1 MIASVK
7 REWRIE
13 NDKDIFK
20 GKTNMRIMKVFTCG
34 NVDDGKSTLLGRL
47 LLDSDSISVDI
58 LHQLTEQGGGVPNL
72 ALLTDGLRAERSMGI
87 TIDVAYK
94 FFTTKHTKYILVDT
108 PGHQEYTR
116 NMYAGASE
124 CEVAIVLID
133 ALKPIEAQ
141 TRKHL
146 EIMEILGIKHL
157 IVSVNKMDAVGY
169 NQAVFLERQSEVK
182 AVLNQEENQHI
193 HWIPI
198 SALAGEN
205 VVKSTKAM
213 PWYMGPTILECLESI
228 PPMIDTHSAL
238 PLLEIQGIY
247 EGAAYGKELQGTL
260 DVKNTLYRET
270 QSLEIEECYV
280 NGIPRD
286 VATAGDQV
294 TLIVS
299 DINILVRG
307 QQWGAEAPLRCTECT
322 VELCW
327 MGDAMEPGS
336 MDFILRRG
344 AAERMVRVYL
354 PRRIN
359 PNDIQLLTMSLSA
372 PIDVLTERIQAK
384 KERII
389 LIDKITNA
397 TVAAGI
403 IKQINQ

>member
-1 MIASVK
+1 
-7 REWRIE
+7 
-13 NDKDIFK
+13 
-20 GKTNMRIMKVFTCG
+20 MRILKVFTCG

-116 NMYAGASE
+116 NMYAGASA
-124 CEVAIVLID
+124 CEVALVLID

-146 EIMEILGIKHL
+146 EIMETLGITHL
-157 IVSVNKMDAVGY
+157 IVAVNKMDAVGFEH
-169 NQAVFLERQSEVK
+169 AVFLERQSEVK
-182 AVLNQEENQHI
+182 AVLNPLENQHL

-205 VVKSTKAM
+205 VVKSTQAM
-213 PWYMGPTILECLESI
+213 PWYMGPSILECLESI
-228 PPMIDTHSAL
+228 PALSDTHRAM

-247 EGAAYGKELQGTL
+247 KGSAYGKLLQGTIDL
-260 DVKNTLYRET
+260 KNTWHRGT
-270 QSLEIEECYV
+270 QTLEIKECYV
-280 NGIPRD
+280 NGIPKA
-286 VATAGDQV
+286 VAAPGDQV
-294 TLIVS
+294 TVQVS
-299 DINILVRG
+299 DINMLERG
-307 QQWGAEAPLRCTECT
+307 QQWGVEAPLQCTECT

-327 MGDAMEPGS
+327 MGAAMEPGT
-336 MDFILRRG
+336 MEFILRRG
-344 AAERMVRVYL
+344 TAERLARIDL
-354 PRRIN
+354 SKRIN
-359 PNDIQLLTMSLSA
+359 PNDIRHINMSLSA
-372 PIDVLTERIQAK
+372 PIDVLMERIAAK

-389 LIDKITNA
+389 LIDAQTNA

-403 IKQINQ
+403 IKTIA

>member
-1 MIASVK
+1 
-7 REWRIE
+7 
-13 NDKDIFK
+13 
-20 GKTNMRIMKVFTCG
+20 MRILKVFTCG

-133 ALKPIEAQ
+133 ALKSIEAQ

-146 EIMEILGIKHL
+146 EIMETLGIKHL
-157 IVSVNKMDAVGY
+157 IIAVNKMDAVGFE
-169 NQAVFLERQSEVK
+169 QAVFLERKSEVN
-182 AVLNQEENQHI
+182 AILNLEENQHL

-205 VVKSTKAM
+205 VVESTQEM
-213 PWYMGPTILECLESI
+213 TWYTGPTILECLESI
-228 PPMIDTHSAL
+228 PPRIDTHGTL

-247 EGAAYGKELQGTL
+247 EGAAYGKVLQGTL
-260 DVKNTLYRET
+260 DVKSTLYHGT
-270 QSLEIEECYV
+270 LSLEIEECYV
-280 NGIPRD
+280 NGIPRV
-286 VATAGDQV
+286 VAIAGDQV
-294 TLIVS
+294 TLLGP
-299 DINILVRG
+299 NMNLLERG
-307 QQWGAEAPLRCTECT
+307 QQWGIEAPLQCTECT

-327 MGDAMEPGS
+327 MGDTMERGT
-336 MDFILRRG
+336 MEFILRRG
-344 AAERMVRVYL
+344 AAERITQVDL
-354 PRRIN
+354 PTQIN
-359 PNDIQLLTMSLSA
+359 PNDIQQITLNLSA
-372 PIDVLTERIQAK
+372 PIDVLTDRIKAK

-389 LIDKITNA
+389 LIDKTTNA

>member
-1 MIASVK
+1 
-7 REWRIE
+7 
-13 NDKDIFK
+13 
-20 GKTNMRIMKVFTCG
+20 MRILKVFTCG

-116 NMYAGASE
+116 NMYAGASA
-124 CEVAIVLID
+124 CEVAVVLID
-133 ALKPIEAQ
+133 ALKPIEVQ

-146 EIMEILGIKHL
+146 EIMETLGITHL
-157 IVSVNKMDAVGY
+157 IIAVNKMDAVDFE
-169 NQAVFLERQSEVK
+169 QAAFLERQSEVK
-182 AVLNQEENQHI
+182 AVLNPLENQHL

-205 VVKSTKAM
+205 VVKSTQAM
-213 PWYMGPTILECLESI
+213 PWYTGPSILECLESI
-228 PPMIDTHSAL
+228 PTLSDTHSDN

-247 EGAAYGKELQGTL
+247 EGAAYGNVLQGTI
-260 DVKNTLYRET
+260 DIKNTWHRGT
-270 QSLEIEECYV
+270 QTLEIKECYV
-280 NGIPRD
+280 NGTPTAVAAPR
-286 VATAGDQV
+286 DQV
-294 TLIVS
+294 TVQVS
-299 DINILVRG
+299 DINMLERG
-307 QQWGAEAPLRCTECT
+307 QQWGAEAPLQFKECT

-327 MGDAMEPGS
+327 MGAAMEPGA
-336 MDFILRRG
+336 MEFILRRG
-344 AAERMVRVYL
+344 TAERLARIDL
-354 PRRIN
+354 PKRIN
-359 PNDIQLLTMSLSA
+359 PNDIRHINMSLSA
-372 PIDVLTERIQAK
+372 PIDVLMERIAAK

-389 LIDKITNA
+389 LIDALTNA

-403 IKQINQ
+403 IKSIA

>member
-1 MIASVK
+1 
-7 REWRIE
+7 
-13 NDKDIFK
+13 
-20 GKTNMRIMKVFTCG
+20 MRILKVFTCG

-116 NMYAGASE
+116 NMYAGASA
-124 CEVAIVLID
+124 CEVALVLID

-146 EIMEILGIKHL
+146 EIMETLGITHL
-157 IVSVNKMDAVGY
+157 IVAVNKMDAVGFE
-169 NQAVFLERQSEVK
+169 QAVFLERQSEVK
-182 AVLNQEENQHI
+182 AVLNPQENQHL

-205 VVKSTKAM
+205 VVKSTQAM
-213 PWYMGPTILECLESI
+213 TWYTGPSVIECLESI
-228 PPMIDTHSAL
+228 TPPTDMLNAM

-247 EGAAYGKELQGTL
+247 GGTAYGKLLQGTI
-260 DVKNTLYRET
+260 DIKKTWHRGT
-270 QSLEIEECYV
+270 QTLEIKECYV
-280 NGIPRD
+280 NGIPTA
-286 VATAGDQV
+286 VAAPGDQV
-294 TLIVS
+294 TLQVS
-299 DINILVRG
+299 DINVVERG
-307 QQWGAEAPLRCTECT
+307 QQWGVEAPLQCTECT

-327 MGDAMEPGS
+327 MGAAMEPGT
-336 MDFILRRG
+336 MEFILRRG
-344 AAERMVRVYL
+344 TAERLARIDL
-354 PRRIN
+354 PKRIN
-359 PNDIQLLTMSLSA
+359 PNDIQHINMSLSA
-372 PIDVLTERIQAK
+372 PIDVLIERIVAK

-389 LIDKITNA
+389 LIDAQTNA

-403 IKQINQ
+403 IKSIA

>member
-1 MIASVK
+1 
-7 REWRIE
+7 
-13 NDKDIFK
+13 
-20 GKTNMRIMKVFTCG
+20 MRILKVFTCG

-124 CEVAIVLID
+124 CEVAVVLID

-146 EIMEILGIKHL
+146 EIMETLGIKHL
-157 IVSVNKMDAVGY
+157 IVAVNKMDAVGFE
-169 NQAVFLERQSEVK
+169 QAVFLERQSEVN
-182 AVLNQEENQHI
+182 AVLNPLENQHL

-205 VVKSTKAM
+205 VVVSSQAM
-213 PWYMGPTILECLESI
+213 PWYTGPTILECLESI
-228 PPMIDTHSAL
+228 PPLIDTHCAL

-247 EGAAYGKELQGTL
+247 EGTAYGKVLQGTM
-260 DVKNTLYRET
+260 DVKNTWHRGT
-270 QSLEIEECYV
+270 QSLEIKECYV
-280 NGIPRD
+280 NGIPKA
-286 VATAGDQV
+286 VATPGDQV
-294 TLIVS
+294 TLLGS
-299 DINILVRG
+299 DIPMLERG
-307 QQWGAEAPLRCTECT
+307 QQWGVEAPLQGTECT

-327 MGDAMEPGS
+327 MGVAMEPGT
-336 MDFILRRG
+336 MALILRRG
-344 AAERMVRVYL
+344 TAERMARVDF
-354 PRRIN
+354 PKRIN
-359 PNDIQLLTMSLSA
+359 PNDIQHLHMNLSA
-372 PIDVLTERIQAK
+372 PIDVLMERITAK

-389 LIDKITNA
+389 LIDTQTNA

-403 IKQINQ
+403 IKSIA

>member
-1 MIASVK
+1 
-7 REWRIE
+7 
-13 NDKDIFK
+13 
-20 GKTNMRIMKVFTCG
+20 
-34 NVDDGKSTLLGRL
+34 L

-133 ALKPIEAQ
+133 ALKSIEAQ

-146 EIMEILGIKHL
+146 EIMETLGITHL
-157 IVSVNKMDAVGY
+157 IVAVNKMDAVGFD
-169 NQAVFLERQSEVK
+169 QAVFLERQTEVN
-182 AVLNQEENQHI
+182 AVLNLAENHHV

-205 VVKSTKAM
+205 VVESTQAM
-213 PWYMGPTILECLESI
+213 PWYTGPTILECLESI
-228 PPMIDTHSAL
+228 PPLIDTHSAL

-247 EGAAYGKELQGTL
+247 EGAAYGKVLQGTI
-260 DVKNTLYRET
+260 DIKNTWHRGT
-270 QSLEIEECYV
+270 QTLGFKECYV
-280 NGIPRD
+280 NGIPRA
-286 VATAGDQV
+286 VAAPGDQV
-294 TLIVS
+294 TVQVS
-299 DINILVRG
+299 DINMLERG
-307 QQWGAEAPLRCTECT
+307 QQWGVESPLQGTECT

-327 MGDAMEPGS
+327 MGAAMEPGA
-336 MDFILRRG
+336 MEFILRRG
-344 AAERMVRVYL
+344 AAERIARIAL
-354 PRRIN
+354 TNRIN
-359 PNDIQLLTMSLSA
+359 PNDIEHINMSLSA
-372 PIDVLTERIQAK
+372 PIDVLMERIAAK

-389 LIDKITNA
+389 LIDAQTNA

-403 IKQINQ
+403 IKTIA

>member
-1 MIASVK
+1 
-7 REWRIE
+7 
-13 NDKDIFK
+13 
-20 GKTNMRIMKVFTCG
+20 MRILKVFTCG

-116 NMYAGASE
+116 NMYTGASE
-124 CEVAIVLID
+124 CEVAVVLID

-146 EIMEILGIKHL
+146 EIMEMLGVKHL
-157 IVSVNKMDAVGY
+157 IVAVNKMDAVGFE
-169 NQAVFLERQSEVK
+169 QAVFLERQSEVN
-182 AVLNQEENQHI
+182 AVLNSLENQHL

-205 VVKSTKAM
+205 VVKRTQAM
-213 PWYMGPTILECLESI
+213 PWYTGPSILECLESI
-228 PPMIDTHSAL
+228 PALSDTHSAM

-247 EGAAYGKELQGTL
+247 KGSAYGKVLQGTMDL
-260 DVKNTLYRET
+260 KNIWHRGI
-270 QSLEIEECYV
+270 QSLEMKACYV
-280 NGIPRD
+280 NGIPGA
-286 VATAGDQV
+286 VAMPGDQV
-294 TLIVS
+294 TMQVS
-299 DINILVRG
+299 DINGVERG
-307 QQWGAEAPLRCTECT
+307 QQWGVEAPLQGTECI

-327 MGDAMEPGS
+327 MGAAMELGT
-336 MDFILRRG
+336 MEFILRRG
-344 AAERMVRVYL
+344 TAERMARVDF
-354 PRRIN
+354 PKHIN
-359 PNDIQLLTMSLSA
+359 PNDIQHIHMTISA
-372 PIDVLTERIQAK
+372 PIDVLMERIAAK

-389 LIDKITNA
+389 LIDAQTNA

-403 IKQINQ
+403 IKSIA

>member
-1 MIASVK
+1 
-7 REWRIE
+7 
-13 NDKDIFK
+13 
-20 GKTNMRIMKVFTCG
+20 MRILKVFTCG

-133 ALKPIEAQ
+133 ALKSIEAQ

-146 EIMEILGIKHL
+146 EIMETLGIKHL
-157 IVSVNKMDAVGY
+157 IIAVNKMDAVGFE
-169 NQAVFLERQSEVK
+169 QAVFLERKSEVN
-182 AVLNQEENQHI
+182 AILNLEENQHL

-205 VVKSTKAM
+205 VVESTQEM
-213 PWYMGPTILECLESI
+213 TWYTGPTILECLESI
-228 PPMIDTHSAL
+228 PPRIDTHGTL

-247 EGAAYGKELQGTL
+247 EGAAYGKVLQGTL
-260 DVKNTLYRET
+260 DVKSTLYHGT
-270 QSLEIEECYV
+270 LSLEIEECYV
-280 NGIPRD
+280 NGIPRV
-286 VATAGDQV
+286 VAIAGDQV
-294 TLIVS
+294 TLLGP
-299 DINILVRG
+299 NMNLLERG
-307 QQWGAEAPLRCTECT
+307 QQWGIEAPLQCTECT

-327 MGDAMEPGS
+327 MGDGMEPGA
-336 MDFILRRG
+336 MEFILRRG
-344 AAERMVRVYL
+344 TAERIARVDL
-354 PRRIN
+354 PTQIN
-359 PNDIQLLTMSLSA
+359 PNDIQHLTLNLSA

-389 LIDKITNA
+389 LIDKTTNA

>member
-1 MIASVK
+1 
-7 REWRIE
+7 
-13 NDKDIFK
+13 
-20 GKTNMRIMKVFTCG
+20 MRILKVFTCG

-133 ALKPIEAQ
+133 ALKSIEAQ

-146 EIMEILGIKHL
+146 EIMETLGIKHL
-157 IVSVNKMDAVGY
+157 IVAVNKMDSVGFEH
-169 NQAVFLERQSEVK
+169 AVFLERQTEVN
-182 AVLNQEENQHI
+182 AVLNLAENQHV

-205 VVKSTKAM
+205 VVECTQAM
-213 PWYMGPTILECLESI
+213 PWYAGPTILECLESI
-228 PPMIDTHSAL
+228 PPLIDTHSAL

-247 EGAAYGKELQGTL
+247 EGIAYGKVLQGTL
-260 DVKNTLYRET
+260 DVKNTLYRGT
-270 QSLEIEECYV
+270 QSLEIKEYYV
-280 NGIPRD
+280 NGIPMA
-286 VATAGDQV
+286 VAAQGDQV
-294 TLIVS
+294 TLLGTN
-299 DINILVRG
+299 INMLKRG
-307 QQWGAEAPLRCTECT
+307 QQWGKEAPLQCTECT

-327 MGDAMEPGS
+327 MGDAMQPGT
-336 MDFILRRG
+336 MEFILRRG
-344 AAERMVRVYL
+344 AAERIARVDL
-354 PRRIN
+354 PIRIN
-359 PNDIQLLTMSLSA
+359 PNDIQHLNLNLSA
-372 PIDVLTERIQAK
+372 PIDVLTDRIKSK

-389 LIDKITNA
+389 LIDKTTNA

>member
-1 MIASVK
+1 MTASVK
-7 REWRIE
+7 LEWKIE
-13 NDKDIFK
+13 NVKDIFK
-20 GKTNMRIMKVFTCG
+20 GRTNMRILKVFTCG

-146 EIMEILGIKHL
+146 EIMETLGIKHL
-157 IVSVNKMDAVGY
+157 IIAVNKMDAVGFEHD
-169 NQAVFLERQSEVK
+169 VFLERQNEVN
-182 AVLNQEENQHI
+182 AVLNLAENQHI
-193 HWIPI
+193 YWIPI
-198 SALAGEN
+198 SALVGEN
-205 VVKSTKAM
+205 VVESTQAM
-213 PWYMGPTILECLESI
+213 PWYTGPTILECLESI
-228 PPMIDTHSAL
+228 PPLIDTHSAL

-247 EGAAYGKELQGTL
+247 EGTAYGKVLQGTL
-260 DVKNTLYRET
+260 DVKSTLYHGT
-270 QSLEIEECYV
+270 QSLEIKECYV
-280 NGIPRD
+280 NGIPRA

-294 TLIVS
+294 ALLGTNMNL
-299 DINILVRG
+299 LERG
-307 QQWGAEAPLRCTECT
+307 QQWGIEAPLQGTECT

-327 MGDAMEPGS
+327 MGDTMEPGA
-336 MDFILRRG
+336 MEFILRRG
-344 AAERMVRVYL
+344 AAERIAQVDL
-354 PRRIN
+354 PTQIN
-359 PNDIQLLTMSLSA
+359 PNDIQHLTLNLSA

-389 LIDKITNA
+389 LIDKTTNA

>member
-1 MIASVK
+1 
-7 REWRIE
+7 
-13 NDKDIFK
+13 
-20 GKTNMRIMKVFTCG
+20 
-34 NVDDGKSTLLGRL
+34 LLGRL

-124 CEVAIVLID
+124 CEVAVVLID

-146 EIMEILGIKHL
+146 EIMEMLGVKHL
-157 IVSVNKMDAVGY
+157 IVAVNKMDAVGFE
-169 NQAVFLERQSEVK
+169 QAVFLERQSEVN
-182 AVLNQEENQHI
+182 AVLNPLENQHL

-205 VVKSTKAM
+205 VVKSTQAM
-213 PWYMGPTILECLESI
+213 PWYTGPSVIECLESI
-228 PPMIDTHSAL
+228 TPPTDMLNAM

-247 EGAAYGKELQGTL
+247 GGTAYGKLLQGTI
-260 DVKNTLYRET
+260 DIKKTWHRGT
-270 QSLEIEECYV
+270 QTLEIKECYV
-280 NGIPRD
+280 NGIPTA
-286 VATAGDQV
+286 VAAPGDQV
-294 TLIVS
+294 TLQVS
-299 DINILVRG
+299 DINVVERG
-307 QQWGAEAPLRCTECT
+307 QQWGVEAPLQCTEFM

-327 MGDAMEPGS
+327 MGEAMEPGT
-336 MDFILRRG
+336 MEFILRRG
-344 AAERMVRVYL
+344 TAERRARIAL
-354 PRRIN
+354 PNRIN
-359 PNDIQLLTMSLSA
+359 PNDIEHINMSLSA
-372 PIDVLTERIQAK
+372 PIDVLMERIAAK

-389 LIDKITNA
+389 LIDAQTNA
-397 TVAAGI
+397 TLAAGI
-403 IKQINQ
+403 IKTIVI

>member
-1 MIASVK
+1 MTALA
-7 REWRIE
+7 RLEWKIE
-13 NDKDIFK
+13 NVKDIFK
-20 GKTNMRIMKVFTCG
+20 GRTNMRILKVFTCG

-146 EIMEILGIKHL
+146 EIMEAIGIKHL
-157 IVSVNKMDAVGY
+157 IIAVNKMDAVRFD
-169 NQAVFLERQSEVK
+169 QTVFLERQTEVN
-182 AVLNQEENQHI
+182 AVLNPQENHRV

-198 SALAGEN
+198 SALTGEN
-205 VVKSTKAM
+205 VVESTPSM
-213 PWYMGPTILECLESI
+213 PWYAGPTILECLESI
-228 PPMIDTHSAL
+228 PPRLDTHGTL

-247 EGAAYGKELQGTL
+247 EGTAYGKVLQGTM
-260 DVKNTLYRET
+260 DVKNTLYRGT
-270 QSLEIEECYV
+270 QSLEIKECYV
-280 NGIPRD
+280 NGIPRA
-286 VATAGDQV
+286 VASPGDQV
-294 TLIVS
+294 ALLGTN
-299 DINILVRG
+299 INMLKRG
-307 QQWGAEAPLRCTECT
+307 QQWGKEAPLQCSECT

-327 MGDAMEPGS
+327 MGDAMEPGT
-336 MDFILRRG
+336 MEFILRRG
-344 AAERMVRVYL
+344 AAERIARVDL
-354 PRRIN
+354 PIRIN
-359 PNDIQLLTMSLSA
+359 PNDIQHLTLNLSA
-372 PIDVLTERIQAK
+372 PIDLLTDRIQTK

-389 LIDKITNA
+389 LIDKTTNA

>member
-1 MIASVK
+1 
-7 REWRIE
+7 
-13 NDKDIFK
+13 
-20 GKTNMRIMKVFTCG
+20 MRILKVFTCG

-116 NMYAGASE
+116 NMYAGASA
-124 CEVAIVLID
+124 CEVALVLID

-146 EIMEILGIKHL
+146 EIMETLGITHL
-157 IVSVNKMDAVGY
+157 IVAVNKMDAVGFE
-169 NQAVFLERQSEVK
+169 QAVFLERQSEVK
-182 AVLNQEENQHI
+182 AVLNPQENQHL

-205 VVKSTKAM
+205 VVKSTQAM
-213 PWYMGPTILECLESI
+213 TWYTGPSVIECLESI
-228 PPMIDTHSAL
+228 TPPTDMLNAM

-247 EGAAYGKELQGTL
+247 GGTAYGKLLQGTI
-260 DVKNTLYRET
+260 DIKNTWHRGT
-270 QSLEIEECYV
+270 QTLEIKECYV
-280 NGIPRD
+280 NGIP
-286 VATAGDQV
+286 TAVTAPGDQV
-294 TLIVS
+294 TVQVS
-299 DINILVRG
+299 DINMLERG
-307 QQWGAEAPLRCTECT
+307 QQWGVEAPLQCTECT

-327 MGDAMEPGS
+327 MGEAMEPGT
-336 MDFILRRG
+336 MEFILRRG
-344 AAERMVRVYL
+344 TAERRARIAL
-354 PRRIN
+354 PNRIN
-359 PNDIQLLTMSLSA
+359 PNDIQHINMSLSA
-372 PIDVLTERIQAK
+372 PIDVLMERIAAK

-389 LIDKITNA
+389 LIDALTNA

-403 IKQINQ
+403 IKTIA

>member
-1 MIASVK
+1 
-7 REWRIE
+7 
-13 NDKDIFK
+13 
-20 GKTNMRIMKVFTCG
+20 MRILKVFTCG

-116 NMYAGASE
+116 NMYSGASE
-124 CEVAIVLID
+124 CEVAVVLID

-146 EIMEILGIKHL
+146 EIMEALGIKHL
-157 IVSVNKMDAVGY
+157 IVAVNKMDAVGFD
-169 NQAVFLERQSEVK
+169 QGVFLERQSEVK
-182 AVLNQEENQHI
+182 AVLNLEENHHV

-198 SALAGEN
+198 SALSGVN
-205 VVKSTKAM
+205 VVESTQAI
-213 PWYMGPTILECLESI
+213 PWYTGPTILECLESI
-228 PPMIDTHSAL
+228 PPLIDTHSAL

-247 EGAAYGKELQGTL
+247 EGAAYGKVLQGTL
-260 DVKNTLYRET
+260 DLKNTWHRGT

-280 NGIPRD
+280 NGIPRA
-286 VATAGDQV
+286 VAAPGDQV
-294 TLIVS
+294 ALLGTN
-299 DINILVRG
+299 INMLARG
-307 QQWGAEAPLRCTECT
+307 QQWGVKAPLQCTECT

-327 MGDAMEPGS
+327 MGDAMEPGA
-336 MDFILRRG
+336 MEFILRRG
-344 AAERMVRVYL
+344 AAERTARVDL
-354 PRRIN
+354 PTRIN
-359 PNDIQLLTMSLSA
+359 PNDIQLLTLDLSA
-372 PIDVLTERIQAK
+372 PIDVLTDRIKSK

-389 LIDKITNA
+389 LIDKTTNA

>member
-1 MIASVK
+1 
-7 REWRIE
+7 
-13 NDKDIFK
+13 
-20 GKTNMRIMKVFTCG
+20 MRILKVFTCG

-58 LHQLTEQGGGVPNL
+58 LNQLTEQGGGVPNL

-116 NMYAGASE
+116 NMYAGASA
-124 CEVAIVLID
+124 CEVALVLID

-146 EIMEILGIKHL
+146 EIMETLGITHL
-157 IVSVNKMDAVGY
+157 IIAVNKMDAVDFE
-169 NQAVFLERQSEVK
+169 QAVFLERQSEVK
-182 AVLNQEENQHI
+182 AVLNPLENQHL

-205 VVKSTKAM
+205 VVKSTRAM
-213 PWYMGPTILECLESI
+213 PWYTGPSILECLESI
-228 PPMIDTHSAL
+228 PALSDTHRAM

-247 EGAAYGKELQGTL
+247 KGSAYGKLLQGTI
-260 DVKNTLYRET
+260 DIKNTWHRGT
-270 QSLEIEECYV
+270 QTLEIKECYV
-280 NGIPRD
+280 NGIPTA
-286 VATAGDQV
+286 VATTGDQV
-294 TLIVS
+294 TVRVS
-299 DINILVRG
+299 DINMLERG
-307 QQWGAEAPLRCTECT
+307 QQWGAEAPLQFKECT

-327 MGDAMEPGS
+327 MGEAMEPGT
-336 MDFILRRG
+336 MEFILRRG
-344 AAERMVRVYL
+344 TAERRARIDL
-354 PRRIN
+354 PKRIN
-359 PNDIQLLTMSLSA
+359 PNDIRHINMSLSA
-372 PIDVLTERIQAK
+372 PIDVLIERIAAK

-389 LIDKITNA
+389 LIDALTNA

-403 IKQINQ
+403 IKSIA

>member
-1 MIASVK
+1 
-7 REWRIE
+7 
-13 NDKDIFK
+13 
-20 GKTNMRIMKVFTCG
+20 MRILKVFTCG

-133 ALKPIEAQ
+133 ALKSIEAQ

-146 EIMEILGIKHL
+146 EIMETLGIKHL
-157 IVSVNKMDAVGY
+157 IVAVNKMDAVGFEH
-169 NQAVFLERQSEVK
+169 AVFLERQTEVN
-182 AVLNQEENQHI
+182 AVLNLAENQHV

-205 VVKSTKAM
+205 VVESTQAM
-213 PWYMGPTILECLESI
+213 PWYTGPTILECLESI

-247 EGAAYGKELQGTL
+247 EGAAYGKVLQGTL
-260 DVKNTLYRET
+260 DVKSALYRET

-280 NGIPRD
+280 NGIPST
-286 VATAGDQV
+286 VAAPGDQV
-294 TLIVS
+294 TLLGS
-299 DINILVRG
+299 DIQILARG
-307 QQWGAEAPLRCTECT
+307 QQWGIESPLQGTECT

-327 MGDAMEPGS
+327 MGDAMEPGTIE
-336 MDFILRRG
+336 FILRRG
-344 AAERMVRVYL
+344 AAERIARVDL
-354 PRRIN
+354 PTRIN
-359 PNDIQLLTMSLSA
+359 PNDIQHLTLNLSA
-372 PIDVLTERIQAK
+372 PIDVLTDRIKSK

-389 LIDKITNA
+389 LIDKTTNA

>member
-1 MIASVK
+1 
-7 REWRIE
+7 
-13 NDKDIFK
+13 
-20 GKTNMRIMKVFTCG
+20 MRILKVFTCG

-116 NMYAGASE
+116 NMYAGASA
-124 CEVAIVLID
+124 CEVAVVLID

-146 EIMEILGIKHL
+146 EIMETLGITHL
-157 IVSVNKMDAVGY
+157 IVAVNKMDAVGFE
-169 NQAVFLERQSEVK
+169 QAVFLERQSEVK
-182 AVLNQEENQHI
+182 AVLNPQENQHL

-205 VVKSTKAM
+205 VVKSTQAM
-213 PWYMGPTILECLESI
+213 PWYTGPSILECLESI
-228 PPMIDTHSAL
+228 PALSDTHRAM

-247 EGAAYGKELQGTL
+247 KGSAYGKLLQGTI
-260 DVKNTLYRET
+260 DIKNTWHRGT
-270 QSLEIEECYV
+270 QTLEIKECYV
-280 NGIPRD
+280 NGIPTA
-286 VATAGDQV
+286 VAAPGDQV
-294 TLIVS
+294 TLQVS
-299 DINILVRG
+299 DINVVERG
-307 QQWGAEAPLRCTECT
+307 QQWGVEAPLQCTEFM

-327 MGDAMEPGS
+327 MGEAMEPGT
-336 MDFILRRG
+336 MEFILRRG
-344 AAERMVRVYL
+344 TAERRARIAL
-354 PRRIN
+354 PNRIN
-359 PNDIQLLTMSLSA
+359 PNDIQHINMSLSA
-372 PIDVLTERIQAK
+372 PIDVLMERIAAK

-389 LIDKITNA
+389 LIDALTNA

-403 IKQINQ
+403 IKSIA

>member
-1 MIASVK
+1 
-7 REWRIE
+7 
-13 NDKDIFK
+13 
-20 GKTNMRIMKVFTCG
+20 MRILKVFTCG

-133 ALKPIEAQ
+133 ALKSIEAQ

-146 EIMEILGIKHL
+146 EIMETLGIKHL
-157 IVSVNKMDAVGY
+157 IVAVNKMDSVGFEH
-169 NQAVFLERQSEVK
+169 AVFLERQTEVN
-182 AVLNQEENQHI
+182 AVLNLAENQHV

-205 VVKSTKAM
+205 VVESTQAM
-213 PWYMGPTILECLESI
+213 PWYTGPSILECLESI
-228 PPMIDTHSAL
+228 PALSDTHRAM

-247 EGAAYGKELQGTL
+247 KGSAYGKLLQGTI
-260 DVKNTLYRET
+260 DIKNTWQRGT
-270 QSLEIEECYV
+270 QTLEIKECYV
-280 NGIPRD
+280 NGIPTA
-286 VATAGDQV
+286 VATTGDQV
-294 TLIVS
+294 TLQVS
-299 DINILVRG
+299 EINVMERG
-307 QQWGAEAPLRCTECT
+307 QQWGVEEPLQCTECT

-327 MGDAMEPGS
+327 MGAAMEPGT
-336 MDFILRRG
+336 MEFILRRG
-344 AAERMVRVYL
+344 TAERRARITL
-354 PRRIN
+354 PKRIN
-359 PNDIQLLTMSLSA
+359 PNDIQHINMSLSA
-372 PIDVLTERIQAK
+372 PIDVLMERIAAK
-384 KERII
+384 KERVI
-389 LIDKITNA
+389 LIDAQTNA
-397 TVAAGI
+397 TIAAGI
-403 IKQINQ
+403 IKTIVI

>member
-1 MIASVK
+1 
-7 REWRIE
+7 
-13 NDKDIFK
+13 
-20 GKTNMRIMKVFTCG
+20 MRILKVFTCG

-116 NMYAGASE
+116 NMYTGASQ
-124 CEVAIVLID
+124 CEVAVILID

-146 EIMEILGIKHL
+146 EIMEALGIKHL
-157 IVSVNKMDAVGY
+157 IVAVNKMDAVGFE
-169 NQAVFLERQSEVK
+169 QTVFLERQSEVN
-182 AVLNQEENQHI
+182 AVLNPQENQRV

-198 SALAGEN
+198 SALTGEN
-205 VVKSTKAM
+205 VVESTQAM
-213 PWYMGPTILECLESI
+213 PWYTGPTILECLESI
-228 PPMIDTHSAL
+228 PPIIDTHSAL
-238 PLLEIQGIY
+238 PLIEIQGMY
-247 EGAAYGKELQGTL
+247 KGAAYVKVLQGTL
-260 DVKNTLYRET
+260 DVKSTLYRGT
-270 QSLEIEECYV
+270 QTLEIKECYV
-280 NGIPRD
+280 NGISQA

-294 TLIVS
+294 TLLGS
-299 DINILVRG
+299 DINMLARG
-307 QQWGAEAPLRCTECT
+307 QQWGIEAPLQCTACT

-327 MGDAMEPGS
+327 MGDAMEPGT
-336 MDFILRRG
+336 MEFILRRG
-344 AAERMVRVYL
+344 AAECIAQVDL
-354 PRRIN
+354 PTRIN
-359 PNDIQLLTMSLSA
+359 PNDIQLLTMNLSA
-372 PIDVLTERIQAK
+372 PIDVLTDRIQAK

-389 LIDKITNA
+389 LIDKTTNA

>member
-1 MIASVK
+1 
-7 REWRIE
+7 
-13 NDKDIFK
+13 
-20 GKTNMRIMKVFTCG
+20 MRILKVFTCG

-116 NMYAGASE
+116 NMYAGASA
-124 CEVAIVLID
+124 CEVALVLID

-146 EIMEILGIKHL
+146 EIMETLGITHL
-157 IVSVNKMDAVGY
+157 IVAVNKMDAVGFE
-169 NQAVFLERQSEVK
+169 QAVFLERQTEVN
-182 AVLNQEENQHI
+182 AVINLAENQHL

-205 VVKSTKAM
+205 VVKSTQAM
-213 PWYMGPTILECLESI
+213 PWYTGPSILECLESI
-228 PPMIDTHSAL
+228 PALSDTHRAM

-247 EGAAYGKELQGTL
+247 KGSAYGKLLQGTI
-260 DVKNTLYRET
+260 DIKNTWHRGT
-270 QSLEIEECYV
+270 QTLEIKECYV
-280 NGIPRD
+280 NGIPTA
-286 VATAGDQV
+286 VAAPGDQV
-294 TLIVS
+294 TLQVS
-299 DINILVRG
+299 DINVVERG
-307 QQWGAEAPLRCTECT
+307 QQWGVEAPLQCIEFM

-327 MGDAMEPGS
+327 MGEAMEPGT
-336 MDFILRRG
+336 MEFILRRG
-344 AAERMVRVYL
+344 TAERRARIHL
-354 PRRIN
+354 PKRIN
-359 PNDIQLLTMSLSA
+359 PNDIQHINMSLSA
-372 PIDVLTERIQAK
+372 PIDVLMERIAAK

-389 LIDKITNA
+389 LIDALTNA

-403 IKQINQ
+403 IKTIA

>member
-1 MIASVK
+1 
-7 REWRIE
+7 
-13 NDKDIFK
+13 
-20 GKTNMRIMKVFTCG
+20 MRILKVFTCG

-116 NMYAGASE
+116 NMYAGASA
-124 CEVAIVLID
+124 CEVAVVLID

-146 EIMEILGIKHL
+146 EIMETLGITHL
-157 IVSVNKMDAVGY
+157 IIAVNKMDAVDFE
-169 NQAVFLERQSEVK
+169 QAVFLERQSEVK
-182 AVLNQEENQHI
+182 AVLNPLENQHL

-205 VVKSTKAM
+205 VVKSTQAM
-213 PWYMGPTILECLESI
+213 PWYTGPSILECLESI
-228 PPMIDTHSAL
+228 PTLNETHSDM

-247 EGAAYGKELQGTL
+247 EGAAYGKVLQGTIDL
-260 DVKNTLYRET
+260 KNTWHRGT
-270 QSLEIEECYV
+270 QTLEIKEFYV
-280 NGIPRD
+280 NGTPTA
-286 VATAGDQV
+286 VAAPGDQV
-294 TLIVS
+294 TLQVS
-299 DINILVRG
+299 DINVVERG
-307 QQWGAEAPLRCTECT
+307 QQWGVEAPLQCTEFM

-327 MGDAMEPGS
+327 MGEAMEPGT
-336 MDFILRRG
+336 MEFILRRG
-344 AAERMVRVYL
+344 TAERRARITL
-354 PRRIN
+354 PKRIN
-359 PNDIQLLTMSLSA
+359 PNDIQHINMSLSA
-372 PIDVLTERIQAK
+372 PIDVLMERIAAK

-389 LIDKITNA
+389 LIDAQTNA

-403 IKQINQ
+403 IKSIA

>member
-1 MIASVK
+1 
-7 REWRIE
+7 
-13 NDKDIFK
+13 
-20 GKTNMRIMKVFTCG
+20 MRILKVFTCG

-116 NMYAGASE
+116 NMYAGASA
-124 CEVAIVLID
+124 CEVALVLID

-146 EIMEILGIKHL
+146 EIMETLGITHL
-157 IVSVNKMDAVGY
+157 IVAVNKMDAVGFE
-169 NQAVFLERQSEVK
+169 QAVFLERQTEVN
-182 AVLNQEENQHI
+182 AVLNLAENQHL

-205 VVKSTKAM
+205 VVKSTQAM
-213 PWYMGPTILECLESI
+213 PWYTGPSVIECLESI
-228 PPMIDTHSAL
+228 TPPTDMLNAM

-247 EGAAYGKELQGTL
+247 GGTAYGKLLQGTI
-260 DVKNTLYRET
+260 DIKNTWHRGT
-270 QSLEIEECYV
+270 QTLEIKECYV
-280 NGIPRD
+280 NGIPTA
-286 VATAGDQV
+286 VAAPGDQV
-294 TLIVS
+294 TLQVS
-299 DINILVRG
+299 DINVVERG
-307 QQWGAEAPLRCTECT
+307 QQWGVEAPLQCTEFM

-327 MGDAMEPGS
+327 MGEAMEPGT
-336 MDFILRRG
+336 MEFILRRG
-344 AAERMVRVYL
+344 TAERRARIAL
-354 PRRIN
+354 PNRIN
-359 PNDIQLLTMSLSA
+359 PNDIQHINMSLSA
-372 PIDVLTERIQAK
+372 PIDVLMERIAAK

-389 LIDKITNA
+389 LIDALTNA
-397 TVAAGI
+397 TLAAGI
-403 IKQINQ
+403 IKTIVI

>member
-1 MIASVK
+1 
-7 REWRIE
+7 
-13 NDKDIFK
+13 
-20 GKTNMRIMKVFTCG
+20 MRILKVFTCG

-116 NMYAGASE
+116 NMYAGASA
-124 CEVAIVLID
+124 CEVALVLID
-133 ALKPIEAQ
+133 ALKPIEVQ

-146 EIMEILGIKHL
+146 EIMETLGITHL
-157 IVSVNKMDAVGY
+157 IVAVNKMDAVGFE
-169 NQAVFLERQSEVK
+169 QAVFLERQTEVN
-182 AVLNQEENQHI
+182 AVLNLAENQHL

-205 VVKSTKAM
+205 VVKSTQAM
-213 PWYMGPTILECLESI
+213 PWYTGPSVIECLESI
-228 PPMIDTHSAL
+228 TPPTDMLNAM

-247 EGAAYGKELQGTL
+247 GGTAYGKLLQGTI
-260 DVKNTLYRET
+260 DIKNTWHRGT
-270 QSLEIEECYV
+270 QTLEIKECYV
-280 NGIPRD
+280 NGIPTA
-286 VATAGDQV
+286 VAAPGDQV
-294 TLIVS
+294 TLQVS
-299 DINILVRG
+299 DINVVERG
-307 QQWGAEAPLRCTECT
+307 QQWGVEAPLQCTEFM

-327 MGDAMEPGS
+327 MGEAMEPGT
-336 MDFILRRG
+336 MEFILRRG
-344 AAERMVRVYL
+344 TAERRARIAL
-354 PRRIN
+354 PNRIN
-359 PNDIQLLTMSLSA
+359 PNDIQHINMSLSA
-372 PIDVLTERIQAK
+372 PIDVLMERIAAK

-389 LIDKITNA
+389 LIDALTNA

-403 IKQINQ
+403 IKSIA

>member
-1 MIASVK
+1 
-7 REWRIE
+7 
-13 NDKDIFK
+13 
-20 GKTNMRIMKVFTCG
+20 MRILKVFTCG

-124 CEVAIVLID
+124 CEVAVVLID

-146 EIMEILGIKHL
+146 EIMETLGIKHL
-157 IVSVNKMDAVGY
+157 IVAVNKMDAVGFE
-169 NQAVFLERQSEVK
+169 QAVFLERQSEVN
-182 AVLNQEENQHI
+182 AVLNPLENQHL

-205 VVKSTKAM
+205 VVKSSQAM
-213 PWYMGPTILECLESI
+213 PWYTGPTILECLESI
-228 PPMIDTHSAL
+228 PPLIDTHSAL

-247 EGAAYGKELQGTL
+247 EGAAYGKVLQGTL
-260 DVKNTLYRET
+260 DVKNMWHRGT
-270 QSLEIEECYV
+270 QSLEIKECYV
-280 NGIPRD
+280 NGIPKA
-286 VATAGDQV
+286 VATPGDQV
-294 TLIVS
+294 TLLGS
-299 DINILVRG
+299 DMPMLERG
-307 QQWGAEAPLRCTECT
+307 QQWGVEAPLQGTECT

-327 MGDAMEPGS
+327 MGAAMEPGT
-336 MDFILRRG
+336 MALILRRG
-344 AAERMVRVYL
+344 TAERMARVDF
-354 PRRIN
+354 PKRIN
-359 PNDIQLLTMSLSA
+359 SNDIQHLHMNLSA
-372 PIDVLTERIQAK
+372 PIDVLMERITAK

-389 LIDKITNA
+389 LIDTQTNA

-403 IKQINQ
+403 IKSIA

>member
-1 MIASVK
+1 
-7 REWRIE
+7 
-13 NDKDIFK
+13 
-20 GKTNMRIMKVFTCG
+20 MRILKVFTCG

-116 NMYAGASE
+116 NMYAGASA
-124 CEVAIVLID
+124 CEVALVLID

-146 EIMEILGIKHL
+146 EIMETLGITHL
-157 IVSVNKMDAVGY
+157 IVAVNKMDAVGFE
-169 NQAVFLERQSEVK
+169 QAVFLERQTEVN
-182 AVLNQEENQHI
+182 AVLNPLENQHL

-205 VVKSTKAM
+205 VVKSTQAM
-213 PWYMGPTILECLESI
+213 PWYTGPSVIECLESI
-228 PPMIDTHSAL
+228 TPPTDMLNAM

-247 EGAAYGKELQGTL
+247 GGTAYGKLLQGTI
-260 DVKNTLYRET
+260 DIKNTWHRGT
-270 QSLEIEECYV
+270 QTLEIKECYV
-280 NGIPRD
+280 NGIPTA
-286 VATAGDQV
+286 VAAPGDQV
-294 TLIVS
+294 TLQVS
-299 DINILVRG
+299 DINVVERG
-307 QQWGAEAPLRCTECT
+307 QQWGVEAPLQCTEFM

-327 MGDAMEPGS
+327 MGEAMEPGT
-336 MDFILRRG
+336 MEFILRRG
-344 AAERMVRVYL
+344 TAERRARIAL
-354 PRRIN
+354 PNRIN
-359 PNDIQLLTMSLSA
+359 PNDIQHINMSLSA
-372 PIDVLTERIQAK
+372 PIDVLMERIAAK

-389 LIDKITNA
+389 LIDALTNA

-403 IKQINQ
+403 IKTIA

>member
-1 MIASVK
+1 
-7 REWRIE
+7 
-13 NDKDIFK
+13 
-20 GKTNMRIMKVFTCG
+20 MRILKVFTCG

-116 NMYAGASE
+116 NMYAGASA
-124 CEVAIVLID
+124 CEVALVLID
-133 ALKPIEAQ
+133 ALKPIEVQ

-146 EIMEILGIKHL
+146 EIMETLGITHL
-157 IVSVNKMDAVGY
+157 IVAVNKMDAVGFE
-169 NQAVFLERQSEVK
+169 QAVFLERQTEVN
-182 AVLNQEENQHI
+182 AVLNLAENQHL

-205 VVKSTKAM
+205 VVKSTQAM
-213 PWYMGPTILECLESI
+213 PWYTGPSILECLESI
-228 PPMIDTHSAL
+228 PTLNETHSDM

-247 EGAAYGKELQGTL
+247 EGAAYGKVLQGTIDL
-260 DVKNTLYRET
+260 KNTWHRGT
-270 QSLEIEECYV
+270 QTLEIKEFYV
-280 NGIPRD
+280 NGTPTA
-286 VATAGDQV
+286 VAAPGDQV
-294 TLIVS
+294 TLQVS
-299 DINILVRG
+299 DINVVERG
-307 QQWGAEAPLRCTECT
+307 QQWGVEAPLQCTEFM

-327 MGDAMEPGS
+327 MGEAMEPGT
-336 MDFILRRG
+336 MEFILRRG
-344 AAERMVRVYL
+344 TAERRARITL
-354 PRRIN
+354 PKRIN
-359 PNDIQLLTMSLSA
+359 PNDIQHINMSLSA
-372 PIDVLTERIQAK
+372 PIDVLIERIAAK

-389 LIDKITNA
+389 LIDAQTNA

-403 IKQINQ
+403 IKTIA

>member
-1 MIASVK
+1 
-7 REWRIE
+7 
-13 NDKDIFK
+13 
-20 GKTNMRIMKVFTCG
+20 MRILKVFTCG

-146 EIMEILGIKHL
+146 EIMETLGITHL
-157 IVSVNKMDAVGY
+157 IVAVNKMDAVGFD
-169 NQAVFLERQSEVK
+169 QAVFLERQSEVK
-182 AVLNQEENQHI
+182 AVLNPRENQHV

-205 VVKSTKAM
+205 VVESTQAM
-213 PWYMGPTILECLESI
+213 PWYTGPTILECLESI
-228 PPMIDTHSAL
+228 PLLIDTHSDM

-247 EGAAYGKELQGTL
+247 EGAAYGKVLQGTI
-260 DVKNTLYRET
+260 DIKNTWHRGT
-270 QSLEIEECYV
+270 QTLEIKECYV
-280 NGIPRD
+280 NGILST
-286 VATAGDQV
+286 VATTGDQV
-294 TLIVS
+294 TMQVS
-299 DINILVRG
+299 DINVVERG
-307 QQWGAEAPLRCTECT
+307 QQWGKESPLQGTECT

-327 MGDAMEPGS
+327 MGAAKEPGAME
-336 MDFILRRG
+336 FILRRG
-344 AAERMVRVYL
+344 TAERRARISL
-354 PRRIN
+354 PKRIN
-359 PNDIQLLTMSLSA
+359 PNDIEHIIMRLSA
-372 PIDVLTERIQAK
+372 PIDVLQERIQANQ
-384 KERII
+384 ERII
-389 LIDKITNA
+389 LIDKTTNA

-403 IKQINQ
+403 IKQIIT

>member
-1 MIASVK
+1 
-7 REWRIE
+7 
-13 NDKDIFK
+13 
-20 GKTNMRIMKVFTCG
+20 MRILKVFTCG

-116 NMYAGASE
+116 NMYAGASA
-124 CEVAIVLID
+124 CEVALVLID

-146 EIMEILGIKHL
+146 EIMETLGITHL
-157 IVSVNKMDAVGY
+157 IIAVNKMDAVDFE
-169 NQAVFLERQSEVK
+169 QAVFLERQSEVK
-182 AVLNQEENQHI
+182 AVLNPLENQHL

-205 VVKSTKAM
+205 VVKSTQAM
-213 PWYMGPTILECLESI
+213 PWYTGPSILECLESI
-228 PPMIDTHSAL
+228 TPPTDMLNAM

-247 EGAAYGKELQGTL
+247 GGTAYGKLLQGTI
-260 DVKNTLYRET
+260 DIKNTWHRGT
-270 QSLEIEECYV
+270 QTLEIKECYV
-280 NGIPRD
+280 NGIP
-286 VATAGDQV
+286 TAVTAPGDQV
-294 TLIVS
+294 TVQVS
-299 DINILVRG
+299 DINMLERG
-307 QQWGAEAPLRCTECT
+307 QQWGVEAPLQCTECT

-327 MGDAMEPGS
+327 MGEAMEPGT
-336 MDFILRRG
+336 MEFILRRG
-344 AAERMVRVYL
+344 TAERRARIDL
-354 PRRIN
+354 PKRIN
-359 PNDIQLLTMSLSA
+359 PNDIRHINMSLSA
-372 PIDVLTERIQAK
+372 PIDVLMERIAAK

-389 LIDKITNA
+389 LIDALTNA

-403 IKQINQ
+403 IKSIA

>member
-1 MIASVK
+1 
-7 REWRIE
+7 
-13 NDKDIFK
+13 
-20 GKTNMRIMKVFTCG
+20 MRILKVFTCG

-116 NMYAGASE
+116 NMYAGASA
-124 CEVAIVLID
+124 CEVAVVLID
-133 ALKPIEAQ
+133 ALKPIEVQ

-146 EIMEILGIKHL
+146 EIMETLGITHL
-157 IVSVNKMDAVGY
+157 IVAVNKMDAVGFE
-169 NQAVFLERQSEVK
+169 QAVFLERQSEVK
-182 AVLNQEENQHI
+182 TVLNPLENQHL

-205 VVKSTKAM
+205 VVKSTQAM
-213 PWYMGPTILECLESI
+213 PWYTGPSVIECLESI
-228 PPMIDTHSAL
+228 TPPTDMLNAM

-247 EGAAYGKELQGTL
+247 GGTAYGKLLQGTIDL
-260 DVKNTLYRET
+260 KNTWHRGT
-270 QSLEIEECYV
+270 QTLEIKECYV
-280 NGIPRD
+280 NGIPRA
-286 VATAGDQV
+286 VAAPGDQV
-294 TLIVS
+294 TVQVS
-299 DINILVRG
+299 DINMLERG
-307 QQWGAEAPLRCTECT
+307 QQWGVEAPLQFKECT

-327 MGDAMEPGS
+327 MGAAMEPGA
-336 MDFILRRG
+336 MEFILRRG
-344 AAERMVRVYL
+344 TAERRARISL
-354 PRRIN
+354 PNRIN
-359 PNDIQLLTMSLSA
+359 PNDIQHINMSLSA
-372 PIDVLTERIQAK
+372 PIDVLIERIEAK

-389 LIDKITNA
+389 LIDAQTNS

-403 IKQINQ
+403 IKTIA